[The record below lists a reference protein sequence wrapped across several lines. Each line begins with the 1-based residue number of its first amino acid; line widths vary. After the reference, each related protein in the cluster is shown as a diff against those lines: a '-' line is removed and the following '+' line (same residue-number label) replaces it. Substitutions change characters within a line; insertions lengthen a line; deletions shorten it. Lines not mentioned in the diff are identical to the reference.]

1 VERGYV
7 TKDADYRGAVERG
20 YVTKDDDCRGAVE
33 RGYLIKDDGEASNR
47 NVFKACL
54 NAGRLK
60 NL

>member
-1 VERGYV
+1 V